1 MKNGLIKFELKH
13 LLQRRFL
20 LVSEIFGFF
29 FF

>member
-13 LLQRRFL
+13 LLQRGFL